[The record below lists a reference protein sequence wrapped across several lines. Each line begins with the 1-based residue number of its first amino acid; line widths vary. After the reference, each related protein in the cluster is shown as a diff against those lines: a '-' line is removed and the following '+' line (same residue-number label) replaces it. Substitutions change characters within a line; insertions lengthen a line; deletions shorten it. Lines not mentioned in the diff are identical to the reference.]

1 MHNFQT
7 KKLSFIQVYRHGARN
22 PISTYKNDP
31 YKNRT
36 WPGGL
41 GALSTHGSVQMY
53 TLGKYLRQRYLRLL
67 PADGLYSKENMQIIS
82 SAEERSI
89 MSAESFM
96 ASFLRPSPKNSA
108 LKIPWQPAAITTIPG
123 EKDNVRGCLCSA
135 RICGNNIEIAIF
147 HRFSSSLLVHVRDM
161 INCSGNFCM
170 IPIQIRIFI
179 NSMRNMPICYNT
191 YQNIRER

>member
-1 MHNFQT
+1 M
-7 KKLSFIQVYRHGARN
+7 S
-22 PISTYKNDP
+22 SYKNDP

-123 EKDNVRGCLCSA
+123 EKDNVRGCLCST
-135 RICGNNIEIAIF
+135 RHYGNNEIPIF
-147 HRFSSSLLVHVRDM
+147 HRFSFKSPVHVRDT
-161 INCSGNFCM
+161 INCSGNICM

-179 NSMRNMPICYNT
+179 NSIRNIPICYDT
-191 YQNIRER
+191 YQSIRER